1 MYGVEHQLRVDPPEF
16 KSPVDGRATFYCVP
30 TTVSDIVVW
39 NLTLG
44 SVAVPL
50 SNLNAMEHNASA
62 TFARLEIDS
71 VPEQYNRT
79 EVQCKKMDRNTG
91 RMLYESS
98 RVAIIILQ
106 QG

>member
-1 MYGVEHQLRVDPPEF
+1 MDPPTF
-16 KSPVDGRATFYCVP
+16 LTPVGGRITFHCVP
-30 TTVSDIVVW
+30 TTISDIVVW

-50 SNLNAMEHNASA
+50 SDLNATEHNASA
-62 TFARLEIDS
+62 TFASLKIDS

-91 RMLYESS
+91 RILYESS
-98 RVAIIILQ
+98 QVAIIILQ